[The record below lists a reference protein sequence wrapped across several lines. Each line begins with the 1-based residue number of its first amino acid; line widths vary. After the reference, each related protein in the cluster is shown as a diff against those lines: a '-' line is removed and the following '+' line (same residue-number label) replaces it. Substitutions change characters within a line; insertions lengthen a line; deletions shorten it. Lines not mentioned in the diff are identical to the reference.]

1 MIAPLLRQA
10 RALPRRPK
18 QLIVVSIDAAMAI
31 AAMWLA
37 YTLRLEEWHMPNQT
51 QFISYGLAMV
61 GSIAI
66 FYQARLYHIVFS
78 YLTITY
84 LVSILR
90 AVAIYSAGL
99 FLLLVILQL
108 PTVPRSVGLIQ
119 PFIFLVLVCI
129 NRIIISAL
137 AADPISSI
145 EAKQYLI
152 YGAGKAGA
160 QLLQGLRDDHRTHIV
175 GFIDDDGT
183 RVGRSLLDRPIF
195 HASDLPN
202 LIERYQITDILVAM
216 PSVSPMRRREIVDRL
231 LDLNLSAS
239 TVPSLSDILA
249 DQKLSYALNPL
260 ALEDILPRRPL
271 NTTDK
276 QNSLKDKVVM
286 VTGAGGSIG
295 SEICRQI
302 LLHGPRK
309 LVLVDNSEFNLYRID
324 AALRAILANNAQD
337 VAITSCLCSVT
348 NQERLQHIFT
358 EHAPQ
363 TIYHA
368 AAYKHVPILED
379 NPTEAIVNNFVGTRI
394 MADLAITHK
403 AERFV
408 LISTDKAVRP
418 TNIMGASKR
427 LAEMVVQ
434 SRADSQSQTLF
445 CMVRFGNVIGSS
457 GSALPLFQHQI
468 ANGGPVTV
476 THPEITRYFM
486 SIPEAASLVL
496 EAGEMSTGGEM
507 FVLDMGSQVK
517 ILDLVHRMVRIMG
530 KTVKSAAT
538 PNGNIEIAFIG
549 LRPGEKM
556 YEELVLGDNI
566 QTTSNDR
573 INMAVEDFLK
583 LEALSACE
591 DRLTDAGTL
600 VAPALIET
608 ELITLDILQKSA
620 E

>member
-1 MIAPLLRQA
+1 MIAPLLSQA

-195 HASDLPN
+195 HASDLPD
-202 LIERYQITDILVAM
+202 LIERYHITDILVAM

-271 NTTDK
+271 STSDK

-324 AALRAILANNAQD
+324 AALRAILENNAQD

-394 MADLAITHK
+394 MADLAIAHK

-476 THPEITRYFM
+476 THPDITRYFM

-530 KTVKSAAT
+530 KTVKSAET
-538 PNGNIEIAFIG
+538 PNGDIEIAFIG

-573 INMAVEDFLK
+573 INMAVEDFL
-583 LEALSACE
+583 ETTALSACE

-600 VAPALIET
+600 VAPAIIET

>member
-1 MIAPLLRQA
+1 MIAPLLSLA

-18 QLIVVSIDAAMAI
+18 QLIVVSIDAAMAM

-271 NTTDK
+271 STSDK

-286 VTGAGGSIG
+286 ITGAGGSIG

-324 AALRAILANNAQD
+324 AALRAILENNAQD

-394 MADLAITHK
+394 MADLAIAHK

-476 THPEITRYFM
+476 THPDITRYFM

-496 EAGEMSTGGEM
+496 EAGEMSKGGEM

-530 KTVKSAAT
+530 KTVKSAET
-538 PNGNIEIAFIG
+538 PNGDIEIAFIG

-566 QTTSNDR
+566 QTTANDR

-583 LEALSACE
+583 IEALSACE

-600 VAPALIET
+600 VAPAIIET

>member
-145 EAKQYLI
+145 EARQYLI

-276 QNSLKDKVVM
+276 QSSLKDKVVM

-324 AALRAILANNAQD
+324 AALRAILENNAQD

-394 MADLAITHK
+394 MADLAIAHK

-476 THPEITRYFM
+476 THPDITRYFM

-496 EAGEMSTGGEM
+496 EAGEMSKGGEM

-530 KTVKSAAT
+530 KTVKSAET
-538 PNGNIEIAFIG
+538 PNGDIEIAFIG